1 MLSPEVKRW
10 HRCTGNTRRKGNSAR
25 KKATK
30 KHRVKEMS
38 STKRM
43 RAQEEE
49 GGGEVG
55 GSKGE
60 TKLKRKITAKG
71 GVGNR
76 EASAGRTCTHVFADT
91 CIHRRETQ
99 T

>member
-1 MLSPEVKRW
+1 
-10 HRCTGNTRRKGNSAR
+10 
-25 KKATK
+25 
-30 KHRVKEMS
+30 
-38 STKRM
+38 M

-55 GSKGE
+55 GSKEE
-60 TKLKRKITAKG
+60 TKLKRKITAKV

-76 EASAGRTCTHVFADT
+76 EAIAERTCTYVFAYI